1 MPELVI
7 WKRKKISRLKKD
19 MNSMME
25 RMLGEF
31 LHPSSPGARLNRP
44 EYNLSETDKELVL
57 TVSMPGF
64 DPDNIDVA
72 ITGSILSIKAVRNQ
86 ETLYRDERPP
96 VAGKSTN
103 SFSISISIRRRI
115 ILSKVKA
122 VYENGIL
129 QVVMPRYSGEEKRGV
144 RVRIT

>member
-1 MPELVI
+1 
-7 WKRKKISRLKKD
+7 
-19 MNSMME
+19 
-25 RMLGEF
+25 
-31 LHPSSPGARLNRP
+31 
-44 EYNLSETDKELVL
+44 
-57 TVSMPGF
+57 MPGF